1 MDGSFRGSLTD
12 VNETFEI
19 PNRNE
24 RYVIVHCMLI
34 NMIDVSD
41 RIRWSTIGSYRK
53 HFH

>member
-1 MDGSFRGSLTD
+1 MDGSFRGSLID
-12 VNETFEI
+12 VNGMFEI

-24 RYVIVHCMLI
+24 RYVIVYCMLI

-53 HFH
+53 YFH